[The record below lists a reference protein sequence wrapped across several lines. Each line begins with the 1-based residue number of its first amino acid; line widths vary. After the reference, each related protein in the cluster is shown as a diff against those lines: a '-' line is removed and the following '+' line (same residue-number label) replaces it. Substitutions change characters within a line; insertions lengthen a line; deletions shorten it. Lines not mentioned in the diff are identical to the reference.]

1 MILELNSQMETL
13 FSCFL
18 LSLCYETV
26 QIHKILVIKIM
37 LFEEEQDG
45 IMNNRFQSIK
55 HRATATV

>member
-1 MILELNSQMETL
+1 MDQLIIIFNFNINL
-13 FSCFL
+13 F
-18 LSLCYETV
+18 
-26 QIHKILVIKIM
+26 IKIM